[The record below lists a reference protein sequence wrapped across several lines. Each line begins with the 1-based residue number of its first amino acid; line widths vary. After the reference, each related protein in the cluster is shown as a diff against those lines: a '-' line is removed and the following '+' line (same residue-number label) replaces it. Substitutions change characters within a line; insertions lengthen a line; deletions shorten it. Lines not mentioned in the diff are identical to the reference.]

1 MKSVMI
7 SINPKYCELIASG
20 KKTIEVR
27 KTKPKIETP
36 FKCYIY
42 CTTSSYKGKYLHTS
56 NKRGHLLFWENPND
70 TNITVQPENYN
81 YMAYTCRGKVIG
93 EFVCDKIDYFSFSE
107 SEWAYSVA
115 PAGSKMPMHETNAL
129 KIMEEQGCLLLDDIN
144 AYFGDEDYTA
154 YFWHISNLV
163 IYDKPKEL
171 FEFYNLCDESLT
183 DKETSKCKQCIYH
196 KSKNQMSLANE
207 QNCVCDGAKPLTR
220 PPRSWCYVESVI
232 G

>member
-1 MKSVMI
+1 MSKTVLF
-7 SINPKYCELIASG
+7 SIKPKYCELIASG

-27 KTKPKIETP
+27 KTKPKLDTP

-42 CTTSSYKGKYLHTS
+42 CTKDFYRAGDGYFQGKY
-56 NKRGHLLFWENPND
+56 
-70 TNITVQPENYN
+70 
-81 YMAYTCRGKVIG
+81 CGKVIG

-115 PAGSKMPMHETNAL
+115 PAGSVMPMHETTAL
-129 KIMEEQGCLLLDDIN
+129 KIMEEQGCLSLDEIN

-171 FEFYNLCDESLT
+171 SDFRKPCIYGEESDVSCFLCD
-183 DKETSKCKQCIYH
+183 
-196 KSKNQMSLANE
+196 KSGYRPDMHIDCFNE
-207 QNCVCDGAKPLTR
+207 VTR
-220 PPRSWCYVESVI
+220 PPQSWCYVEELI
-232 G
+232 